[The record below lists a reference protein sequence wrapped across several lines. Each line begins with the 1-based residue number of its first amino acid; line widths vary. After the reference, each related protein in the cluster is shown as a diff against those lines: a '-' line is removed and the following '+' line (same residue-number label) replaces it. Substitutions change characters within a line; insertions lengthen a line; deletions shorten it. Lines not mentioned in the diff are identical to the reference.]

1 MNFVPPVKVKV
12 CCIASPDEARLAVSF
27 GVAAVGMVDETPSG
41 EGRLPVETIAEIV
54 RAIPRKTGS
63 FVLTATTDVDRLVEL
78 YRTTGVNTL
87 QLWDLLQPEG
97 YAQLR
102 EKAPGI
108 FIAQSIHVM
117 DDRIID
123 TARQIARHVDALV
136 LDSGDSEPPFRWQ
149 NPSGQT
155 HDWELSRRISD
166 AIHLPILLAGG
177 LTPDNVGRAI
187 RLVRP
192 YGVDVGSSVRKDGR
206 LDQSQL
212 VAFIEAVNRPRH
224 RS

>member
-41 EGRLPVETIAEIV
+41 EGRIPVETIAEIV
-54 RAIPRKTGS
+54 QAVPRTTGT
-63 FVLTATTDVDRLVEL
+63 FVLTATTDVDRLEAL

-87 QLWDLLQPEG
+87 QLWDPLQPEE
-97 YAQLR
+97 YERLW

-117 DDRIID
+117 DEEALD
-123 TARQIARHVDALV
+123 AASEIARHVDALV

-149 NPSGQT
+149 NPAGQT

-177 LTPDNVGRAI
+177 LTPDNVGQAVRV
-187 RLVRP
+187 VRP
-192 YGVDVGSSVRKDGR
+192 YGVDVCSGVRKDGR
-206 LDQSQL
+206 LDRSLL
-212 VAFIEAVNRPRH
+212 VAFLEAVSRPRT

>member
-12 CCIASPDEARLAVSF
+12 CCIASPEEARLAVSF

-54 RAIPRKTGS
+54 RAVPRTTGS

-87 QLWDLLQPEG
+87 QLWEHLQPEG
-97 YAQLR
+97 YERLR
-102 EKAPGI
+102 EKAPGV

-177 LTPDNVGRAI
+177 LTRDNVGRAI

-192 YGVDVGSSVRKDGR
+192 YGVDVGSGVRKDDR
-206 LDQSQL
+206 LDQSLL

>member
-1 MNFVPPVKVKV
+1 MNLVPPVKVKV
-12 CCIASPDEARLAVSF
+12 CCIESPDEARLAVSF

-54 RAIPRKTGS
+54 RAVPRKTGT
-63 FVLTATTDVDRLVEL
+63 FVLTATTDVDRLEEL
-78 YRTTGVNTL
+78 YRMTGVNTV
-87 QLWDLLQPEG
+87 QLFDPLQPADYERL
-97 YAQLR
+97 Q
-102 EKAPGI
+102 EKVPGI
-108 FIAQSIHVM
+108 FIAQSVHVM
-117 DDRIID
+117 DNGAID
-123 TARQIARHVDALV
+123 FAREIARHVNALV

-149 NPSGQT
+149 NPAGQT

-192 YGVDVGSSVRKDGR
+192 YGVDVGTGVRKDGQ
-206 LDQSQL
+206 LDQSRL
-212 VAFIEAVNRPRH
+212 VAFLEAVSRPWR

>member
-41 EGRLPVETIAEIV
+41 EGRIPVETIAEIV
-54 RAIPRKTGS
+54 QAVPRTTGT
-63 FVLTATTDVDRLVEL
+63 FVLTVTTDVDRLEAL
-78 YRTTGVNTL
+78 YRTTGVNTV
-87 QLWDLLQPEG
+87 QLWDPLQPEE
-97 YAQLR
+97 YERLR

-117 DDRIID
+117 DDEALNA
-123 TARQIARHVDALV
+123 AREIARHVDALV

-149 NPSGQT
+149 NPAGQT
-155 HDWELSRRISD
+155 HDWELSRRISEV
-166 AIHLPILLAGG
+166 IHLPILLAGG
-177 LTPDNVGRAI
+177 LTQDNVGQAVRV
-187 RLVRP
+187 VRP
-192 YGVDVGSSVRKDGR
+192 YGVDVCSGVRKDGR
-206 LDQSQL
+206 LDRSLL
-212 VAFIEAVNRPRH
+212 VAFLEAVSRPRT

>member
-1 MNFVPPVKVKV
+1 MNFIPPVKVKV

-41 EGRLPVETIAEIV
+41 EGTIPVETIAEIV
-54 RAIPRKTGS
+54 RAVPRTTGT
-63 FVLTATTDVDRLVEL
+63 FVLTATTDIDRLVEL
-78 YRTTGVNTL
+78 YRATGVNTL
-87 QLWDLLQPEG
+87 QLWDPLEPEQ
-97 YAQLR
+97 YPELR
-102 EKAPGI
+102 EKVPGI

-117 DDRIID
+117 GERALES
-123 TARQIARHVDALV
+123 ARDIARHVDALV

-149 NPSGQT
+149 NPTGQT
-155 HDWELSRRISD
+155 HDWEASRRISD

-187 RLVRP
+187 RVVRP
-192 YGVDVGSSVRKDGR
+192 YGVDVCSGVRKDGQ
-206 LDQSQL
+206 LDQSLL
-212 VAFIEAVNRPRH
+212 VAFLEAVSRPRR

>member
-12 CCIASPDEARLAVSF
+12 CCIASPEEARLAVSF

-87 QLWDLLQPEG
+87 QLWDPLQLED
-97 YAQLR
+97 YARLR
-102 EKAPGI
+102 EKVPGI
-108 FIAQSIHVM
+108 FIAQAIHVM

-206 LDQSQL
+206 LDQSLL

>member
-41 EGRLPVETIAEIV
+41 EGRIPVETIAEIV
-54 RAIPRKTGS
+54 QAVPRTTGT
-63 FVLTATTDVDRLVEL
+63 FVLTATTDVDRLEAL
-78 YRTTGVNTL
+78 YRTTGVNTV
-87 QLWDLLQPEG
+87 QLWDPLQPEE
-97 YAQLR
+97 YERLR

-117 DDRIID
+117 DDEALD
-123 TARQIARHVDALV
+123 AAREIARHVDALV

-149 NPSGQT
+149 NPAGQT
-155 HDWELSRRISD
+155 HDWELSRRISE

-177 LTPDNVGRAI
+177 LTQDNVGQAVRV
-187 RLVRP
+187 VRP
-192 YGVDVGSSVRKDGR
+192 YGVDVCSGVRKEGR
-206 LDQSQL
+206 LDRSLL
-212 VAFIEAVNRPRH
+212 VAFLEAVSRPRT

>member
-41 EGRLPVETIAEIV
+41 EGRIPVETIAEIV
-54 RAIPRKTGS
+54 QAVPRTTGT
-63 FVLTATTDVDRLVEL
+63 FVLTATTDVDRLEAL

-87 QLWDLLQPEG
+87 QLWDPLQPEE
-97 YAQLR
+97 YERLR

-117 DDRIID
+117 DEEALD
-123 TARQIARHVDALV
+123 AASEIARHVDALV

-149 NPSGQT
+149 NPAGQT
-155 HDWELSRRISD
+155 HDWELSRRISEV
-166 AIHLPILLAGG
+166 IHLPILLAGG
-177 LTPDNVGRAI
+177 LTQDNVGQAVRV
-187 RLVRP
+187 VRP
-192 YGVDVGSSVRKDGR
+192 YGVDVCSGVRKDGR
-206 LDQSQL
+206 LDRSLL
-212 VAFIEAVNRPRH
+212 VAFLEAVSRPRT